1 MCIPGCRLFI
11 ASINCCRVV
20 HRATLC
26 TLTIVIGIMSSK
38 KAKASTKFLALADI
52 LHDLAVLRATE
63 VEISKSND
71 TQTDS
76 STPVAVSVASS
87 YEYTRAARNMIR
99 LHDSNK
105 VEREGARIDDL
116 RSKLEDLLEELD
128 AGN

>member
-1 MCIPGCRLFI
+1 M
-11 ASINCCRVV
+11 

-26 TLTIVIGIMSSK
+26 TLTIFIGTMSSK
-38 KAKASTKFLALADI
+38 KAKASTKFLPLADI
-52 LHDLAVLRATE
+52 LHDLAILRASE
-63 VEISKSND
+63 AKSND
-71 TQTDS
+71 TQSDP
-76 STPVAVSVASS
+76 STPVAASVASS
-87 YEYTRAARNMIR
+87 YEYTQAARNMIR